1 VGRQDVVERLER
13 WTRAGGTWRADP
25 APGGAVTVVLLRC
38 DVGEEVD
45 RFVCRAEDLP
55 GQAP

>member
-1 VGRQDVVERLER
+1 MDAAEVADRLER
-13 WTRAGGTWRADP
+13 WTRAGGTWRTGP
-25 APGGAVTVVLLRC
+25 APDGRVTVVLLRC
-38 DVGEEVD
+38 DGGEEVD